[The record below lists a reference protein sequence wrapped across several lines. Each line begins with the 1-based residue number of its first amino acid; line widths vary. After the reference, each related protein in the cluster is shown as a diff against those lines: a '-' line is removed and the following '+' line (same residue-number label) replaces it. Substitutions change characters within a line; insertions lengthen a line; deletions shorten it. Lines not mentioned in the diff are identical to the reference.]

1 MICENLFIQTN
12 QDSTISFPW
21 ENSKMFNLILKY
33 FSIFDNTLQS
43 ELRIQQA
50 IFLHISS
57 MVDMNITQLL
67 S

>member
-1 MICENLFIQTN
+1 MICEKLFIQTN
-12 QDSTISFPW
+12 QDSIISFPW
-21 ENSKMFNLILKY
+21 ENSKMFNLILRY
-33 FSIFDNTLQS
+33 FSIFNNTLQS

-50 IFLHISS
+50 IFLHASS